1 MNKPIRVLAVGCALL
16 FGALLLNAN
25 YVQFVQAGELNDRS
39 DNRRVVDAE
48 YSRER
53 GPIFVAG
60 EAVAE
65 SRPVDDRFEYLR
77 TYGPNPRIYSHL
89 TGFYSYLYGASGVE
103 QTENDILSG
112 SDPRLLFNRVIDLVG
127 EEQPKGGNV
136 LLTIDP
142 AAQAAAHRGLTA
154 LTPEG
159 AKGAVVALRPD
170 TGEILSM
177 VSLPDY
183 DPNVLASHDFPATE
197 DAWERLTE
205 NPAEPLLN
213 RAIQNRYP
221 PGSTFKLVT
230 AAAALSSGQYTPES
244 LVTGQASYTLP
255 NTSVELGNDGRGSCG
270 GEQITLT
277 RALAF
282 SCNTSFAKLGAEDLG
297 AEALQEQAQAFGFG
311 QDVFDGLPS
320 SATSVF
326 PDDPDDPQT
335 ALSSIGQFEVA
346 ATPLQMAMVV
356 AGIANEGTVM
366 QPHLVAEERSP
377 DLDTLEETEPEALSQ
392 AVSSSVAADLRE
404 MMVEVTQSGTGSSA
418 AMPGIEVGT
427 KTGTA
432 QTSDERN
439 PYAWFVSFAP
449 ADDPEVAVAVFV
461 EDANVPRSE
470 ISGGGLAGPIAKSVM
485 EAVINQ

>member
-25 YVQFVQAGELNDRS
+25 YVQFVRADELNDMPE
-39 DNRRVVDAE
+39 NRRVIDAE
-48 YSRER
+48 YARER

-65 SRPVDDRFEYLR
+65 SKPVDDRFEFLR
-77 TYGPNPRIYSHL
+77 TYGPRPRVYSHI
-89 TGFYSYLYGASGVE
+89 TGYYSYLYGASGIE

-112 SDPRLLFNRVIDLVG
+112 SDPRLLFNRVIDLVT

-136 LLTIDP
+136 LLTLDP
-142 AAQAAAHRGLTA
+142 AAQAAAHHGLTA
-154 LTPEG
+154 LPEQ

-170 TGEILSM
+170 TGEVLAM
-177 VSLPDY
+177 VSMPDY
-183 DPNVLASHDFPATE
+183 DPNVLASHDFAATA
-197 DAWERLTE
+197 DAWKRLTS
-205 NPAEPLLN
+205 NPAEPLVN
-213 RAIQNRYP
+213 RAIQQRYP

-244 LVTGQASYTLP
+244 LVTGQATYTLP
-255 NTSVELGNDGRGSCG
+255 NTNIELGNAGRGSCG

-297 AEALQEQAQAFGFG
+297 AEALRNQAQAFGFG
-311 QDVFDGLPS
+311 QDVFDGLPNS
-320 SATSVF
+320 VISVF
-326 PDDPDDPQT
+326 PEDPDDPQT
-335 ALSSIGQFEVA
+335 ALSAIGQFEVA

-356 AGIANEGTVM
+356 AGIANDGTVM
-366 QPHLVAEERSP
+366 QPFIVAEERSP
-377 DLDTLEETEPEALSQ
+377 DLNTLEETEPEALSE
-392 AVSSSVAADLRE
+392 AVSPSVAADLRQ
-404 MMVEVTQSGTGSSA
+404 MMVEVTQSGTGGVA
-418 AMPGIEVGT
+418 AIPGIEVGS

-432 QTSDERN
+432 ESGGGRD

-461 EDANVPRSE
+461 EDANVPASE

-485 EAVINQ
+485 EAVITP